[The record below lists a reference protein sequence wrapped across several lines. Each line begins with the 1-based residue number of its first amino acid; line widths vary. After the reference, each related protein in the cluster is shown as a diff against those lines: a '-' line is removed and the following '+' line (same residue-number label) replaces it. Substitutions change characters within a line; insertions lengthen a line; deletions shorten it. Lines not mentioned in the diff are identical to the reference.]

1 MFVHPAALMMALI
14 GVPLSLAAD
23 VLADRVLCAV
33 NTLVSMPVRA
43 SVTFSHREMVAAVCG
58 ARSVT
63 NRFGQSPLSLR
74 VRFRYSCKTQTTHR
88 DSLVLK
94 LYSSIG
100 A

>member
-1 MFVHPAALMMALI
+1 MNVDAFVHPAALMMTLI

-33 NTLVSMPVRA
+33 NMSTPAPA
-43 SVTFSHREMVAAVCG
+43 SVSFSHRQMVSVAAAVCG

-74 VRFRYSCKTQTTHR
+74 VRFRYS
-88 DSLVLK
+88 SFV
-94 LYSSIG
+94 
-100 A
+100 